1 MSSLKQQVADK
12 KAQERQPR
20 VDPEIDAKL
29 NRFIQE
35 KPDLY
40 GYYNELS
47 KEQLIRKLMLAKM
60 RKGEYAQDRNE
71 RGGGR
76 PASRGRLERA
86 RAHTIPKP
94 PNGQSRKAGV
104 GRTG

>member
-1 MSSLKQQVADK
+1 LILLTLLTD
-12 KAQERQPR
+12 
-20 VDPEIDAKL
+20 
-29 NRFIQE
+29 IQE
-35 KPDLY
+35 STMAGTPTTGVD
-40 GYYNELS
+40 GAIGSINQS
-47 KEQLIRKLMLAKM
+47 GDDQLKIATAVQAAAAK
-60 RKGEYAQDRNE
+60 GAAASGIIGAAQS
-71 RGGGR
+71 R